1 MELTR
6 RGRIALAAS
15 ATVVVAAL
23 VAGVLVIGGHAG
35 VGPLSPSTT
44 GPGVPTAPPA
54 SPSAPP
60 PVCPLTGL
68 EPQGGATVPNRPAL
82 AVKVENLPSTRPQTG
97 LSFADIVYE
106 EPVEGGI
113 TRFIVVY
120 QCRDAERIL
129 PVRSARMTDPDVLLQ
144 FGRPLFA
151 YAGAVQEVID
161 RSVAVGLRDVNI
173 ENPRAAQAYHRDPN
187 RPAPHNLYTST
198 RELYAAA
205 GHPKGAPRPVFRYT
219 TGRPTGRPVRE
230 VHLPFSPS
238 SDVYWRWDPS
248 RHAFVRFHGAEPHTY
263 SDGTQVAATN
273 VVVQV
278 VQVAYTDVVDAA
290 GARSPRVISTGEG
303 PAYILRGGRVVVGTW
318 RRPRLDEVT
327 RFYDRRGREVRLLP
341 GVTWVELFPSGLP
354 VELD

>member
-1 MELTR
+1 M
-6 RGRIALAAS
+6 ALAAS
-15 ATVVVAAL
+15 ATVVVAL

-35 VGPLSPSTT
+35 VGPLSPSVT
-44 GPGVPTAPPA
+44 GPGLPTAPPA
-54 SPSAPP
+54 SPTAPP

-68 EPQGGATVPNRPAL
+68 EPERGTVPNRPAL

-113 TRFIVVY
+113 TRFIAIY

-129 PVRSARMTDPDVLLQ
+129 PVRSARLTDPDILVQ
-144 FGRPLFA
+144 FGRPVFG
-151 YAGAVQEVID
+151 YAGAVREVID
-161 RSVAVGLRDVNI
+161 RSVAAGLRDVNI
-173 ENPRAAQAYHRDPN
+173 ENPRAAQAYHRDPG

-205 GHPKGAPRPVFRYT
+205 GHPKGAPRPVFRYS

-230 VHLPFSPS
+230 IHLPFSPS

-248 RHAFVRFHGAEPHTY
+248 RGAFVRFHGEEPHTY
-263 SDGTQVAATN
+263 SDGTQVAAAN

-278 VQVAYTDVVDAA
+278 VQVTYTDVVDAA
-290 GARSPRVISTGEG
+290 GARSPRVVSTGEG
-303 PAYILRGGRVVVGTW
+303 RAYVLRGGRVVVGTW
-318 RRPRLDEVT
+318 RRPSLDDVT

-354 VELD
+354 VELG